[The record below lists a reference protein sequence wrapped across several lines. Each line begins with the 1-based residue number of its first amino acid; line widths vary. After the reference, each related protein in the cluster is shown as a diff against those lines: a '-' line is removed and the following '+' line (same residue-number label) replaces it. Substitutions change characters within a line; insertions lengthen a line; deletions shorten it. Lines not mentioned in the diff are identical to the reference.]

1 MAPRKVHQ
9 NKTNPNAHWQTSGLT
24 EAQVHSAVLQAMG
37 YPLRHVAKEVG
48 ATAWTLTQWQKLPA
62 YRSLVAHYLD
72 DIARST
78 LNQCLNARKAALNRL
93 TNIVIN
99 PDSDDRT
106 AVQAASVILAQP
118 VNTPPVPRSPEELEE
133 DDRLS
138 LDLATNMNRK
148 MQDLL
153 SVL

>member
-1 MAPRKVHQ
+1 MAPRKVYET
-9 NKTNPNAHWQTSGLT
+9 KTNPNAHWQREGLT
-24 EAQVHSAVLQAMG
+24 ELQVHSALLQSLG
-37 YPLRHVAKEVG
+37 HPLRSVAREVG
-48 ATAWTLTQWQKLPA
+48 ATAWTITQWQKLPA

-72 DIARST
+72 DIARAT
-78 LNQCLNARKAALNRL
+78 LNQCINSRQAALNRL
-93 TNIVIN
+93 TSIVVN

-106 AVQAASVILAQP
+106 AIQAASVILAQP
-118 VNTPPVPRSPEELEE
+118 VNVPPVPRSPEEMEE

-138 LDLATNMNRK
+138 LDLAASMNRK

>member
-1 MAPRKVHQ
+1 MAPRKVYE
-9 NKTNPNAHWQTSGLT
+9 NKTNPNAHWQREGLT
-24 EAQVHSAVLQAMG
+24 EAQVHSALLQSMG

-48 ATAWTLTQWQKLPA
+48 ATAWSLTQWQKLPA

-106 AVQAASVILAQP
+106 AVQAAGIILAQP
-118 VNTPPVPRSPEELEE
+118 VNVPPTPRTPEELEE

-138 LDLATNMNRK
+138 LDLAASMNRK